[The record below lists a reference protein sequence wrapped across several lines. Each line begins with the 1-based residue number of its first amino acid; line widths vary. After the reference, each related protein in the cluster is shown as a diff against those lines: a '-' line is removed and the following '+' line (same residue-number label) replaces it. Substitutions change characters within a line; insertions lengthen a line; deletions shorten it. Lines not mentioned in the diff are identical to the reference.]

1 MLSLFIEIGL
11 GIVAL
16 ILSRSY
22 KFGEEPNR
30 FFAVVLVLLLM
41 NPFLSYSIGYIE
53 SPNINKRQ
61 REYLEQ
67 DKINCIEAYEL
78 CPCERD
84 YATLVNYN
92 SMVEVGNNLFCRF
105 KVEDR
110 SQYKIDID
118 EMVKEVENENWR

>member
-1 MLSLFIEIGL
+1 MISLFIEIAL

-22 KFGEEPNR
+22 KSGEEPNR
-30 FFAVVLVLLLM
+30 FFAVVLVLMLM

-61 REYLEQ
+61 REYLEH
-67 DKINCIEAYEL
+67 DRESCIEAYEL

-84 YATLVNYN
+84 YYILVSYN
-92 SMVEVGNNLFCRF
+92 SMVEIGNNLFCRF

-118 EMVKEVENENWR
+118 EVVKENKYES